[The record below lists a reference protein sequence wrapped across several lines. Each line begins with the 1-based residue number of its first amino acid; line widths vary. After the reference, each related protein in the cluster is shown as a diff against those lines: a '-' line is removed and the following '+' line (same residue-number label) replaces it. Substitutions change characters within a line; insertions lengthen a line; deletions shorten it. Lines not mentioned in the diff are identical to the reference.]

1 MAADAPS
8 TADGAAA
15 DDAPFLSREA
25 VKRQSGIA
33 IRQAQR
39 ARRRHETETS
49 GGRRLMRVGSGP
61 HRRDG
66 REEEAGGPRQ
76 QQQLLQ
82 QPRPVA
88 SLARLLRSASAS
100 PANISIQ
107 LAVLHARG
115 VEASALPSVDPAGGA
130 HGSRRRLAS
139 TASAGALVM
148 GTRPLV

>member
-8 TADGAAA
+8 TANGAAA

-76 QQQLLQ
+76 QQQQQQ